1 VKSTVNIAKKVLK
14 MTMIWYAEDNG
25 ENNQE
30 NNDQG
35 HHENNDYD

>member
-1 VKSTVNIAKKVLK
+1 
-14 MTMIWYAEDNG
+14 MTMIWYAEDND